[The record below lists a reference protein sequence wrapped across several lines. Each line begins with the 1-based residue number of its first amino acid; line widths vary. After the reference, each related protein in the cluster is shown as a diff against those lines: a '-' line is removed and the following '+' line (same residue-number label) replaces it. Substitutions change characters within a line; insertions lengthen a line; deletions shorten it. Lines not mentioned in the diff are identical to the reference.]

1 MTPQSSP
8 HQSTQQRHTAHG
20 ASHAAQRKLG
30 FEEKRQRLILE
41 GQHYRADILYM
52 KQVVRSKLLGAPA
65 PSKEAAKN
73 PAGSGHL
80 RMQAMSMI
88 GQYANLRTLKMV
100 QAAIPVVTGL
110 LSLVSRR
117 KKTVKP
123 LAKGTVLL
131 TAALGLARLLQ
142 RKRIE
147 TGARIEPTPVPHV
160 PHVPPAGSRSARSNR
175 PASHA

>member
-1 MTPQSSP
+1 MTPQSRHSP
-8 HQSTQQRHTAHG
+8 SSMQDTRYT
-20 ASHAAQRKLG
+20 AQRKPS
-30 FEEKRQRLILE
+30 FEERRQRLIYE

-88 GQYANLRTLKMV
+88 GQYANLRTLKTI
-100 QAAIPVVTGL
+100 QAAVPVVTGL
-110 LSLVSRR
+110 LSLISKR
-117 KKTVKP
+117 KATKP
-123 LAKGTVLL
+123 LAKGTILI

-147 TGARIEPTPVPHV
+147 TAARIEPTPVPHV
-160 PHVPPAGSRSARSNR
+160 PPARSR
-175 PASHA
+175 EARSTSPL